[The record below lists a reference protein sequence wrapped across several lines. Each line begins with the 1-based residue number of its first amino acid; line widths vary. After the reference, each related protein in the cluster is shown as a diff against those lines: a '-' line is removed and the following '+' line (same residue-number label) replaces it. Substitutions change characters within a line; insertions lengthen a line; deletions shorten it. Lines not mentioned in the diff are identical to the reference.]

1 MYLSYYCAYF
11 QSNIAIG
18 EESLHFE
25 CFTYPPLQNN
35 DETFSA
41 QDNAMPFEMTL
52 WQIIV
57 TISLPFM
64 TRINSKNL
72 KFNLNSSS

>member
-41 QDNAMPFEMTL
+41 QDNAMPFEMT
-52 WQIIV
+52 
-57 TISLPFM
+57 
-64 TRINSKNL
+64 
-72 KFNLNSSS
+72 